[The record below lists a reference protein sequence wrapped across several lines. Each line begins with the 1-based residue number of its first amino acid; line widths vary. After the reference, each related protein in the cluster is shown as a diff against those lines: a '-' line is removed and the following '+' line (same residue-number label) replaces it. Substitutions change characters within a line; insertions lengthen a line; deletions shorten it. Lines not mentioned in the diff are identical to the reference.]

1 MFFEYAD
8 IDKIE
13 VGMSANYAQTITDA
27 DIKSYAGISGDRNPM
42 HMDDGYAKDSR
53 FGARIAHGLLSAGFF
68 SAIFGTR
75 IPGPGCVYASQ
86 SLEFKRPV
94 YVGDTVKAEVT
105 VLAVDNDS
113 RKVKFRTACY
123 VKKRLV
129 IDGVAEIY
137 IPIKKANIND

>member
-1 MFFEYAD
+1 
-8 IDKIE
+8 
-13 VGMSANYAQTITDA
+13 
-27 DIKSYAGISGDRNPM
+27 M

>member
-1 MFFEYAD
+1 MFFECAD
-8 IDKIE
+8 IEKIE
-13 VGMSANYAQTITDA
+13 VGMTAGYSQTITDA
-27 DIKSYAGISGDRNPM
+27 DVKSYAGISGDRNPI
-42 HMDDGYAKDSR
+42 HMDECYAEESR

-86 SLEFKRPV
+86 NLEFKRPV

-105 VLAVDNDS
+105 VLTIDKGS

-123 VKKRLV
+123 VKKKLV
-129 IDGVAEIY
+129 IDGVAELY
-137 IPIKKANIND
+137 IPLKKVDIKY